1 MYLFWIYRTRYFFSI
16 TCNCSWSD
24 SNVDLSVLFP
34 TRCKEVTRSFILNTT
49 SKIQIKNKSNPE
61 LHKLFASGS
70 IQYFHVQ
77 KMIKRSLSPLKK
89 PFIMINYSQQKM
101 FKSLK
106 FISAK
111 WPFPF
116 ENSHQM
122 LPSSSTQWCLFTKL
136 ASFCKVYFTNA
147 MSDKLWRLSVVS
159 PIRSTGNIG
168 KS

>member
-1 MYLFWIYRTRYFFSI
+1 MDLSLHCQNLWNLNDVYSVNGFKFLTLHMYLFWIYRTRYFFSI

-34 TRCKEVTRSFILNTT
+34 TCCKEVTRSFILNTT
-49 SKIQIKNKSNPE
+49 SKIQIKNESNPE

-101 FKSLK
+101 FKSL
-106 FISAK
+106 
-111 WPFPF
+111 F
-116 ENSHQM
+116 E
-122 LPSSSTQWCLFTKL
+122 
-136 ASFCKVYFTNA
+136 VYFSKMA
-147 MSDKLWRLSVVS
+147 IFLWELSPDVT
-159 PIRSTGNIG
+159 IQ
-168 KS
+168 